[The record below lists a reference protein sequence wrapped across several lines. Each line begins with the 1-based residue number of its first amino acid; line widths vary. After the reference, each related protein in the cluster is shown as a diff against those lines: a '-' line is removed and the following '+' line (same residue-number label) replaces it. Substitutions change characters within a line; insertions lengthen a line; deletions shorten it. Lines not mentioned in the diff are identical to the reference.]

1 MPVSHREFRA
11 VLVCVV
17 LQRAIVQ
24 EVDPEHS
31 DEEIIALFKKA
42 DNDGS
47 GIIDFDE
54 FHAAVLESHTD
65 DDSKTLDLQELVSSV

>member
-1 MPVSHREFRA
+1 
-11 VLVCVV
+11 
-17 LQRAIVQ
+17 
-24 EVDPEHS
+24 VDPEHS
-31 DEEIIALFKKA
+31 DEEIIALLKKA